1 MTSLRKSVKLTSSS
15 SSSSSSRG
23 VSGGFSKGSS
33 QMIGTSSNRLVRSAV
48 QPGSYSS
55 YSLQGYGSSR
65 PRTSLA
71 TGIAGSMGLA
81 QGYRGGLGARGGSS
95 SLSLTSGGLWMNNE
109 KDTMQNLNQR
119 LSSYLD
125 KVRSLELANSTLEKQ
140 IQELVSSRTI
150 DYFDWSIYKTTVKP
164 LQQQIISSIQLNTRI
179 SLEVDNARL
188 AAEDFK
194 NKWESELIL
203 RQSVESDINGLH
215 QLKDTYLQ
223 LQTDLAHD
231 VAGLEDEI
239 AYLTRNHNEDLKLLR
254 QQKTRDIQVEVDAAP
269 SVDLAAAL
277 EAMRENYTKIAD
289 TNQKDLDDWYKQQV
303 QIQVTQTTQSTQA
316 LDASKGELIQLRQ
329 QMQTLDA
336 EYNSLRGTISAL
348 QNALNNTDARY
359 DMELRNLLA
368 RSTQLEGELGNL
380 LNSIT
385 QQSQEYENL
394 LNIKMK
400 LEAEIQKYKTLLEG
414 GSEKIIH
421 SGSSS
426 SSMSKSQIGSTA
438 ATTKVSTE
446 WLIR

>member
-1 MTSLRKSVKLTSSS
+1 MTSLRRSVTLTSSG

-33 QMIGTSSNRLVRSAV
+33 QRVATSSSGLVRSAV
-48 QPGSYSS
+48 QPGCYSS

-71 TGIAGSMGLA
+71 TGFAGSVGLS

-95 SLSLTSGGLWMNNE
+95 SLSLSSGGLWMNNE

-125 KVRSLELANSTLEKQ
+125 KVRSLELANSNLEKQ
-140 IQELVSSRTI
+140 IQEIASSRTI
-150 DYFDWSIYKTTVKP
+150 DCFDWSIYNTTVKP
-164 LQQQIISSIQLNTRI
+164 LQQQIINSIQLNTRI
-179 SLEVDNARL
+179 SLETDNARL

-194 NKWESELIL
+194 NKWESELML

-231 VAGLEDEI
+231 IAGLEDEI
-239 AYLTRNHNEDLKLLR
+239 AYLTRNHKEELKLLR
-254 QQKTRDIQVEVDAAP
+254 QQKTQDIQVEVDAGP

-277 EAMRENYTKIAD
+277 QAMRENYTKIAD
-289 TNQKDLDDWYKQQV
+289 KNQKDLDDWYKQQV
-303 QIQVTQTTQSTQA
+303 QVQVTQTTQSTQA
-316 LDASKGELIQLRQ
+316 LDTSKVELTQLRQ

-368 RSTQLEGELGNL
+368 RSSQLEGELGNL
-380 LNSIT
+380 LASIT
-385 QQSQEYENL
+385 QQGQEYEYL

-400 LEAEIQKYKTLLEG
+400 LEAEILKYRTLLEG
-414 GSEKIIH
+414 GSEKITY

-426 SSMSKSQIGSTA
+426 SSMSKSQSGKFSR
-438 ATTKVSTE
+438 VLS
-446 WLIR
+446 